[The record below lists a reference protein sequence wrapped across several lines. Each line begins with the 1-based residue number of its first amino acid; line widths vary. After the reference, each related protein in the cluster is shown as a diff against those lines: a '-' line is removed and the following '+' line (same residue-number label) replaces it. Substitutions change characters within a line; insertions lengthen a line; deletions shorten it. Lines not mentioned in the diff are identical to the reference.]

1 MDLDGTVFW
10 YLGGAL
16 VVAALAVSYVGI
28 RGKGSFP
35 ASNRAFAAIAIPFAV
50 LVVATG
56 AYAWANAEEEQEHRD
71 EELAHEEALA
81 EPGGAEG
88 EQEPAPGGS
97 PSGEPA
103 EPTPGPPGGTEN
115 EKPPGPP
122 GEALDVTSPEDGSL
136 AFEPDG
142 LQAPAGTITLVYDNP
157 SPVIH
162 NINVEDAEGQT
173 LKESEDVTDGTV
185 EIDFEAVP
193 GEYLYYC
200 SIAGHREGGM
210 EGTLTVE

>member
-16 VVAALAVSYVGI
+16 VVAALVVSYVGI
-28 RGKGSFP
+28 KGKASFP
-35 ASNRAFAAIAIPFAV
+35 PSNRAFAAIAIPFAA

-71 EELAHEEALA
+71 EELAHEEELA
-81 EPGGAEG
+81 GAEG

-103 EPTPGPPGGTEN
+103 EAPSAAPGGGGP
-115 EKPPGPP
+115 KPPPPGPA
-122 GEALDVTSPEDGSL
+122 ESLDVSSPEDGSL
-136 AFEPDG
+136 VFEPDG
-142 LQAPAGTITLVYDNP
+142 LETPAGLITLAYDNP
-157 SPVIH
+157 SPVPH
-162 NINVEDAEGQT
+162 NINIEDAEGQT
-173 LKESEDVTDGTV
+173 LEESEDVTEGEV
-185 EIDFEAVP
+185 EIQAELVP
-193 GEYLYYC
+193 GEYLFYC